1 MKTLSKFTLAA
12 SLCLAGLG
20 SNAQLLNNFYH
31 ISGFPADH
39 SYGEKVITAQV
50 TERRPD
56 PTYVVAGVS
65 YASSLSERSS
75 VALSKYA
82 LDGTP
87 LFHKTYL
94 LNSPTPLTSV
104 AVHGLVE
111 ATNAREAGYGIL
123 AFTDA
128 KPQQSVLIRT
138 DEEGKVLWKTEVGN
152 EEAAALAYD
161 HHLNRF
167 LVLQR
172 STLGASA
179 SSTNADLQ
187 LIAIDAST
195 GTILFTRNYDGFE
208 KSDDQPAAIVYD
220 APEKSYL
227 LVGTSRIKTIIGS
240 EVQLMLTRTTNTGS
254 LIYTR
259 TIGYFGVAH
268 TAIDATLLP
277 NGFNTQIAIGGTISG
292 VLDGNRYDRQP
303 AYTIVDARTGSRA
316 DVNVIEKYFDLKG
329 ITFLPA
335 ASSLAVVGNNPLSPK
350 AMGVEANLFAID
362 PTDPAML
369 GLVHSYN
376 IPFST
381 SLFNNINKGADEMSL
396 VSVGSHKFPLP
407 WAGSPA
413 GLNYNWLTTADAMGN
428 GKCDVPDTLSVF
440 DFPAPSLAS
449 AVTSVLFFK
458 TPIRLEEIEQEEN
471 LLDGCDLPFRMA
483 QAVTP
488 ASSSADFR
496 LYPNPA
502 NEAVTIEY
510 SVAQNDNAILTIID
524 MTGRVISSQQ
534 LLSGDHM
541 TTTVNTSDIASGA
554 YFSDLLVNG
563 QSVMKNKLVVQH

>member
-1 MKTLSKFTLAA
+1 MKTLSRFTLVA
-12 SLCLAGLG
+12 SLCLSGLG

-39 SYGEKVITAQV
+39 SNGDKVITAKA
-50 TERRPD
+50 TEKMPVA
-56 PTYVVAGVS
+56 TYVVAGVS
-65 YASSLSERSS
+65 FASSISEMQS

-87 LFHKTYL
+87 LFHNTFL
-94 LNSPTPLTSV
+94 LNSASKSTSV
-104 AVHGLVE
+104 AVKGLVE
-111 ATNAREAGYGIL
+111 ATNARETGYGVL
-123 AFTDA
+123 AFTTA
-128 KPQQSVLIRT
+128 QPQQSVLIRT
-138 DEEGKVLWKTEVGN
+138 DEDGKLLWKTEVGM

-161 HHLNRF
+161 NHLNRF

-172 STLGASA
+172 SMSGTS
-179 SSTNADLQ
+179 ADLQ

-195 GTILFTRNYDGFE
+195 GVVLFTRNYDGFN

-227 LVGTSRIKTIIGS
+227 LVGTSLIKTIIGT
-240 EVQLMLTRTTNTGS
+240 EVQLMLTRTTTTGS
-254 LIYTR
+254 LVYTR
-259 TIGYFGVAH
+259 TIGYFGVEH

-292 VLDGNRYDRQP
+292 VLNGNAYKRQP
-303 AYTIVDARTGSRA
+303 SYTIVDARTGSTA
-316 DVNVIEKYFDLKG
+316 DVNVIEKYFELTG

-335 ASSLAVVGNNPLSPK
+335 ASSLAIVGNNPLSPL
-350 AMGVEANLFAID
+350 ALGVEANLFAID
-362 PTDPAML
+362 PTDPAL
-369 GLVHSYN
+369 IGLVHAYN
-376 IPFST
+376 VPSST
-381 SLFNNINKGADEMSL
+381 FTFNNINKGADDMSL
-396 VSVGSHKFPLP
+396 VSVGTHRFPFP

-413 GLNYNWLTTADAMGN
+413 NLTYNWLTTADAQGN
-428 GKCDVPDTLSVF
+428 GKCDIPDTLSVF
-440 DFPAPSLAS
+440 DFPAPTLAS

-458 TPIRLEEIEQEEN
+458 TPIRLEEIDQTEN

-483 QAVTP
+483 ATVAP
-488 ASSSADFR
+488 ASSVDFR

-541 TTTVNTSDIASGA
+541 TTTVNTSDISSGA
-554 YFSDLLVNG
+554 YYSDLRVNG